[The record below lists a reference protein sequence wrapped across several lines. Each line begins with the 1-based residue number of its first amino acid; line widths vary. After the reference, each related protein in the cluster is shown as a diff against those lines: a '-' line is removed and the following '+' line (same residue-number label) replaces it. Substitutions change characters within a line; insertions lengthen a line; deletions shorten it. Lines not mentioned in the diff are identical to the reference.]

1 MKESNGIIVKYFSYM
16 DKPTTGG
23 TFSYGDT
30 IVITLPNPEY
40 ISSTTLYQ
48 TKTTHTL
55 PNGDVI
61 SIG

>member
-1 MKESNGIIVKYFSYM
+1 MEESNKILVDYYDWTNEPGRS
-16 DKPTTGG
+16 G

-30 IVITLPNPEY
+30 VVISLPNPEY
-40 ISSTTLYQ
+40 YRFYQ

-61 SIG
+61 SFG

>member
-1 MKESNGIIVKYFSYM
+1 MEESTGITVDYYDWTNVPGRS
-16 DKPTTGG
+16 G

-30 IVITLPNPEY
+30 VVISLPNPEY
-40 ISSTTLYQ
+40 ISSTNLYQ